1 MFEILQSLSLGERGL
16 LKTKHHYLAEFSTE
30 FEM

>member
-16 LKTKHHYLAEFSTE
+16 FDTQHHYLAEFSTE
-30 FEM
+30 FET